1 MKSGS
6 RRSRRHRNPQQ
17 ENQQNEPFFHASTDA
32 PVKSKD
38 EPFFKGKLSMGR
50 EGDQYE
56 QEADAMANTVV
67 GGASDAKQMGV
78 KSLSTPDEEQM
89 PATNDGRMAEDK
101 QIQEKS
107 ALQHKDAE
115 EEPAAKAME
124 PEEEPVMAK
133 EEEESPKAMA
143 AEEEEPAA
151 KAMAAEEEEPAPKAM
166 AAEEEEPAAKA
177 MAAEEEEPAA
187 KAMAAEEEEPAAKA
201 MAAEEEEPAAKAM
214 AAEEEE
220 PAAKAM
226 AAEEEEPAAKAMA
239 AEEEEPAKSKS
250 GSAAQIFQPARTK
263 NHKQDLKTKNT
274 PGAAPG
280 ISTGG
285 APQIQAKMGDG
296 HDLSSGKFSGNK
308 DLESVFDNHAAL
320 RRGSTGAAVTLV
332 QEALMNLGYALPTFG
347 ADGDFGKE
355 TEAAVRAF
363 QQDTGAAVDGVVGAE
378 TIGFLD
384 RRVQGKPLA
393 PPTAP
398 VLANAPLNPKN
409 VIVEPGATPIHAPTL
424 GTNTYGFTDT
434 ETVSID
440 ISAIKV
446 GNSWQAVVNGLTG
459 NYSLRTRLLPGQQ
472 EVDPGSNTSAAT
484 FCAQATEISN
494 LGNPAA
500 TAAWYMESAVLA
512 HERIHATRLRPA
524 LLAVA
529 PTIEAQVEAI
539 TIPDFLAA
547 DAASAAAIL
556 RLHPAFWLAAA
567 NARTV
572 WDAQYVTLINADHN
586 AGGPTDAAEH
596 QVVDPVVNRICRMAR
611 ANGWGPCPGVC

>member
-17 ENQQNEPFFHASTDA
+17 DHQQNEPFFSASTDA

-50 EGDQYE
+50 EGDLYE

-67 GGASDAKQMGV
+67 GGSSDAKPMGV

-101 QIQEKS
+101 RIQEKS
-107 ALQHKDAE
+107 ALQHKDAPE
-115 EEPAAKAME
+115 EEPA
-124 PEEEPVMAK
+124 MAK
-133 EEEESPKAMA
+133 EEEESPKALKPEEEEPTAKAMEA
-143 AEEEEPAA
+143 PEEEPAVKAMEAPEEEPAVKAMEAPEEEPAA
-151 KAMAAEEEEPAPKAM
+151 KAMEAP
-166 AAEEEEPAAKA
+166 
-177 MAAEEEEPAA
+177 
-187 KAMAAEEEEPAAKA
+187 
-201 MAAEEEEPAAKAM
+201 
-214 AAEEEE
+214 
-220 PAAKAM
+220 
-226 AAEEEEPAAKAMA
+226 
-239 AEEEEPAKSKS
+239 EEEPAKSKF
-250 GSAAQIFQPARTK
+250 GSSAQSIKPFQAK
-263 NHKQDLKTKNT
+263 GHKQDPKTKNM
-274 PGAAPG
+274 PGAAAA
-280 ISTGG
+280 ISTGA
-285 APQIQAKMGDG
+285 APQIQSKIGDG
-296 HDLSSGKFSGNK
+296 HDLSSGKFSGDN
-308 DLESVFDNHAAL
+308 DLEAVFDNNSAL
-320 RRGSTGAAVTLV
+320 RRGSKGTAVTLV

-347 ADGDFGKE
+347 ADGDYGKE

-363 QQDTGAAVDGVVGAE
+363 QQDTGAAVDGVVGTE

-384 RRVQGKPLA
+384 RRVEGKALA
-393 PPTAP
+393 PPVAP
-398 VLANAPLNPKN
+398 VVTNTPLDPKN
-409 VIVEPGATPIHAPTL
+409 VIVEPGAAPIHAPALDTD
-424 GTNTYGFTDT
+424 TYGYTDT
-434 ETVSID
+434 ETVNID
-440 ISAIKV
+440 ISAVKS

-484 FCAQATEISN
+484 FCAQATELKN

-512 HERIHATRLRPA
+512 HERVHATRLRPA

-547 DAASAAAIL
+547 DATSAAALL
-556 RLHPAFWLAAA
+556 RLHPAFLLAMA

-572 WDAQYVTLINADHN
+572 WDAQYVTLINGDH
-586 AGGPTDAAEH
+586 GGPTDAAEH
-596 QVVDPVVNRICRMAR
+596 QIVDPVVNRIRQMAK
-611 ANGWGPCPGVC
+611 ANSWGPCP